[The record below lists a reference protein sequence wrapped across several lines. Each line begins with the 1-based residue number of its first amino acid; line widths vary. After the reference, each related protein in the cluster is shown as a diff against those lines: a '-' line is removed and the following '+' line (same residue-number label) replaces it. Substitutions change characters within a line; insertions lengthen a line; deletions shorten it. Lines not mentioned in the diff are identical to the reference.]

1 MRLKKKDWNTNGL
14 IFSDFRYTSAE
25 HMNDINKKTSVVFG
39 ALPEVIFYT
48 PTLFFEKQFLLQQS
62 KIAEVVVFI
71 FGKATN

>member
-1 MRLKKKDWNTNGL
+1 MASF
-14 IFSDFRYTSAE
+14 FSDFRYTSAE

>member
-1 MRLKKKDWNTNGL
+1 MKNFASK
-14 IFSDFRYTSAE
+14 IQFFSDFRYTSAE

-62 KIAEVVVFI
+62 KIADVVVFI